1 MEKLLQ
7 LTCTQGQYEGL
18 HEAIDATRESSKLV
32 KVNRLALVSLLADHA
47 KLLQRVPH
55 REP

>member
-1 MEKLLQ
+1 MSKLLE
-7 LTCTQGQYEGL
+7 LTCTQGQFEGL

-47 KLLQRVPH
+47 KLLRLVPH
-55 REP
+55 KEP